1 MTPELSLVVPVH
13 NEVDNLA
20 QLVAEIRAALDDRV
34 DYEVIYVDDG
44 SDDGT
49 AQRLRGV
56 AAGFPRLRILRHRQ
70 QAGQSAAL
78 VDGVRAAR
86 AAWVATL
93 DGDGQND
100 PADLLSMLAMVRDP
114 AAPPGLRLILGQ
126 RRQRQDEWAK
136 RAAGKIAN
144 AVRARVLGD
153 ATPDTGCG
161 LKLFW
166 RDAFLAVPQFDHMHR
181 FLPALFL
188 RSGWQVASVPVSHR
202 PRRHGRSHYG
212 ILDRLWVGIL
222 DLTGVLWLQRRP
234 IRATIVEDPDASS

>member
-114 AAPPGLRLILGQ
+114 AAPPGLPLILGP
-126 RRQRQDEWAK
+126 RRPRQAEWGK

>member
-1 MTPELSLVVPVH
+1 VTPELSLVVPVH

-49 AQRLRGV
+49 APRLRAV
-56 AAGFPRLRILRHRQ
+56 AAGFPRLRIVRHRE
-70 QAGQSAAL
+70 QAGQSAAV

-100 PADLLSMLAMVRDP
+100 PADLLPMLAMVRDP
-114 AAPPGLRLILGQ
+114 AAPPGLSLIIGQ
-126 RRQRQDEWAK
+126 RRQRQDVWAK
-136 RAAGKIAN
+136 RAAGRIAN
-144 AVRARVLGD
+144 TVRARVLGD

-161 LKLFW
+161 LKLFA

-234 IRATIVEDPDASS
+234 LRATIVEEPDAS